1 MINKSLQTP
10 SSIRKK
16 MFWAMYILILALTV
30 MVDGIVYFAYKG
42 DIEEKVLSFSQGMVF
57 EMAENISDS
66 VRKLEEN
73 MMYKITDSDMFSY
86 QNTTVEESSFS
97 IETKMQNFAALMNSK
112 EFPVDSVYLCDM
124 QGKDFFY
131 GSDNSV
137 YRNKQDF
144 SKSKTG
150 EYVKRNFD
158 KMLAKRGVTAWRRF
172 EDQPEKISLMKTVVN
187 QKTLVLE
194 GILCVVIDDGYFNS
208 LEDNSSISMAV
219 YDERD
224 ELLYRD
230 AGLQA
235 AETVYSGKE
244 IDGYLFTKADVAKK
258 RWRLVGYI
266 REETILESLGQLMN
280 SLLVIEVLFLLF
292 SSVLAARI
300 SKGMTANISAL
311 IENLKRI
318 NRGEEAEEI
327 CFKSNDE
334 TAYLCQKFNDMNRQL
349 KESVEMMA
357 VNRTQKERAEY
368 NALVSQMNPHFLY
381 NTLETISAMAK
392 LKGQDEIVSVITKL
406 SGLLRSILSGDDQEI
421 CVSDELEFISRYLEL
436 QQLISGSALEWDIDA
451 DEEIKKCGIPKLI
464 LQPLIENAIIHGADN
479 LSGTLMIVVLVRK
492 KGEMLTVEV
501 CDNGSGME
509 QDMADKILSEE
520 EPEILKRDR
529 THIGL
534 KNIQKRIHYLYGE
547 NYGMDI
553 ESARGNGTVVRL
565 YLPVLEEKRNVSDC
579 DRG

>member
-1 MINKSLQTP
+1 
-10 SSIRKK
+10 
-16 MFWAMYILILALTV
+16 
-30 MVDGIVYFAYKG
+30 
-42 DIEEKVLSFSQGMVF
+42 
-57 EMAENISDS
+57 
-66 VRKLEEN
+66 
-73 MMYKITDSDMFSY
+73 
-86 QNTTVEESSFS
+86 
-97 IETKMQNFAALMNSK
+97 
-112 EFPVDSVYLCDM
+112 
-124 QGKDFFY
+124 
-131 GSDNSV
+131 
-137 YRNKQDF
+137 
-144 SKSKTG
+144 
-150 EYVKRNFD
+150 
-158 KMLAKRGVTAWRRF
+158 
-172 EDQPEKISLMKTVVN
+172 
-187 QKTLVLE
+187 
-194 GILCVVIDDGYFNS
+194 
-208 LEDNSSISMAV
+208 
-219 YDERD
+219 
-224 ELLYRD
+224 
-230 AGLQA
+230 
-235 AETVYSGKE
+235 
-244 IDGYLFTKADVAKK
+244 
-258 RWRLVGYI
+258 
-266 REETILESLGQLMN
+266 
-280 SLLVIEVLFLLF
+280 
-292 SSVLAARI
+292 
-300 SKGMTANISAL
+300 
-311 IENLKRI
+311 
-318 NRGEEAEEI
+318 
-327 CFKSNDE
+327 
-334 TAYLCQKFNDMNRQL
+334 
-349 KESVEMMA
+349 
-357 VNRTQKERAEY
+357 
-368 NALVSQMNPHFLY
+368 MNPHFLY

>member
-492 KGEMLTVEV
+492 K
-501 CDNGSGME
+501 
-509 QDMADKILSEE
+509 
-520 EPEILKRDR
+520 
-529 THIGL
+529 
-534 KNIQKRIHYLYGE
+534 
-547 NYGMDI
+547 
-553 ESARGNGTVVRL
+553 
-565 YLPVLEEKRNVSDC
+565 EKCLR
-579 DRG
+579 